1 MKKLIISTILATTII
16 NASDVDLE
24 ALIINNTTTKLVIN
38 SSANIGEIF
47 SYIKKYRVYISDY
60 SLARIDSRISSYRVN
75 NHYNRSSNVTSYSE
89 NVGQERI
96 QVELNYP
103 LYDPKSRKDMVN
115 NKLRDNQ
122 SILRY
127 INTYF
132 KAIDNNIANRNTI
145 KFYKEKL
152 QEEQSKPKNSKG
164 YISVQFNGKTII
176 QSNEIYYAEQIL
188 SSKNKIISDID
199 IIIAKEQLLNLVKD
213 NHKHQLSNLLKN

>member
-1 MKKLIISTILATTII
+1 M
-16 NASDVDLE
+16 
-24 ALIINNTTTKLVIN
+24 
-38 SSANIGEIF
+38 
-47 SYIKKYRVYISDY
+47 YISDY

-213 NHKHQLSNLLKN
+213 NYRTQLSNLLEN